1 MEDGDAL
8 INNELVIQTQ
18 KRPRRT
24 LAQARTNLKNAM
36 ASLMSRQR
44 AKAITRKL
52 FELAESGNITA
63 IAMIQDRLLGKPS
76 VGSTATVVDE
86 EMSESIQKRLKKMS
100 KEDLHLAYQL
110 SLKMAD
116 AATERPVVIEQPP
129 DLRLPELPQEHTPG
143 VQE

>member
-129 DLRLPELPQEHTPG
+129 DLRLPELPQEDQPG

>member
-8 INNELVIQTQ
+8 LNNELVIQTQ
-18 KRPRRT
+18 KKPRRT
-24 LAQARTNLKNAM
+24 MAQARTNLKNAM

-44 AKAITRKL
+44 ARAITKKL

-116 AATERPVVIEQPP
+116 AATEQPVVIEQAP
-129 DLRLPELPQEHTPG
+129 DLRLPELPQENPS
-143 VQE
+143 